1 MRKGNIW
8 LQGAVG
14 TDPHNYVTQPF
25 DHNLDEMAKYLMDD
39 LRSQMK
45 TTKDHSLDLSHEFN
59 SCTILPYCKVNDIK
73 AESSMGWHTDSKY
86 DKNHKF
92 SESKNSQVQNAPVV
106 IVSYGT
112 HRGLHWRRVVLTKDG
127 RKEDKSWNKMI
138 MLMSETS
145 YMLLHP
151 LDEVPRH
158 FKHRHSVYR
167 YQHGKVKIEDPESFS
182 VAFVF
187 RVVSSY
193 HKYDV
198 LTNRM
203 VVSSMSNRTS
213 KKQIHER
220 KIIYSKCK
228 DLVVFHCST
237 VTIYKKIRDN
247 INK

>member
-1 MRKGNIW
+1 
-8 LQGAVG
+8 
-14 TDPHNYVTQPF
+14 
-25 DHNLDEMAKYLMDD
+25 MDD

-45 TTKDHSLDLSHEFN
+45 TTKDRSLDLSHEFN

-145 YMLLHP
+145 YMLLYP
-151 LDEVPRH
+151 LDEGVPRQ
-158 FKHRHSVYR
+158 FKHRHGAYW
-167 YQHGKVKIEDPESFS
+167 YQYGKVKIEDPESFS

-213 KKQIHER
+213 KKQIKAR

-228 DLVVFHCST
+228 ALVGFHCSI
-237 VTIYKKIRDN
+237 VTICKKIRDN